1 MPRVDFRLYLVT
13 DRHQTLDRPLLPLI
27 SQALDAG
34 VGAVQ
39 LREKDLNT
47 RDLISLG
54 RDILSVTAPR
64 RVPLLVNDRIDV
76 ALALGADGVHL
87 RSDSMP
93 VSVARRLLGPDRL
106 IGMSAHSVEEVV
118 EAESQGTDFVVLGPI
133 FATPSKIPYGPPIGL
148 NILAEAVRR
157 TSIPVFAIGGVTAQ
171 RISDIRRAGAFG
183 IAVISAILGA
193 GDVPAATRLL
203 VDGLMKNT

>member
-1 MPRVDFRLYLVT
+1 M
-13 DRHQTLDRPLLPLI
+13 
-27 SQALDAG
+27 
-34 VGAVQ
+34 GAVQ

-47 RDLISLG
+47 RDLMRLG
-54 RDILSVTAPR
+54 RDVLSVTVPR
-64 RVPLLVNDRIDV
+64 RVPLFVNDRIDV

-93 VSVARRLLGPDRL
+93 ASVARRLVGPDRF
-106 IGMSAHSVEEVV
+106 IGVSAHSVEEVV
-118 EAESQGTDFVVLGPI
+118 EAESQGADFVVLGPI
-133 FATPSKIPYGPPIGL
+133 FATPSKEPYGAPIGL
-148 NILAEAVRR
+148 DRLAEAVRR

-171 RISDIRRAGAFG
+171 HISDIHRAGVFG

-203 VDGLMKNT
+203 VDRLMKKP

>member
-1 MPRVDFRLYLVT
+1 V
-13 DRHQTLDRPLLPLI
+13 
-27 SQALDAG
+27 
-34 VGAVQ
+34 VQ

-47 RDLISLG
+47 RDLMSLG

-93 VSVARRLLGPDRL
+93 AAVARRLLGPDRL

-148 NILAEAVRR
+148 DILAEAVRG

-171 RISDIRRAGAFG
+171 HIPDIQRAGAFG

-203 VDGLMKNT
+203 ADGLMKKP

>member
-13 DRHQTLDRPLLPLI
+13 DRHQTLGRPVLSLI

-34 VGAVQ
+34 VGGVQ

-47 RDLISLG
+47 RDLLSLG
-54 RDILSVTAPR
+54 RDVHSVTAPR

-87 RSDSMP
+87 RSDSM
-93 VSVARRLLGPDRL
+93 SAAVARRLLGPDRL

-148 NILAEAVRR
+148 DILAEAVRR
-157 TSIPVFAIGGVTAQ
+157 TSIPVFAIGGVTGQ
-171 RISDIRRAGAFG
+171 RIPDIQRAGAFG

-203 VDGLMKNT
+203 VDGLTKKP